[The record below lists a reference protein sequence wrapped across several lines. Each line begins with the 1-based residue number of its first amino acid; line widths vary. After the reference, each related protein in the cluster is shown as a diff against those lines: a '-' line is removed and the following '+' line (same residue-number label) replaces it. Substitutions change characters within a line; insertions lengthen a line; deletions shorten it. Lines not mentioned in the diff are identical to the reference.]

1 MRIAIA
7 FAALLLC
14 GCAGSDPFAGGTFV
28 PGKMTSLS
36 DGTVFPMQIELSYG
50 SGRMT
55 ATDPVTGEIF
65 SGTYTAIL
73 DQHVIQHQ
81 STSLFGEDETA
92 VDTSGIA
99 QGSAVLVGNKGTV
112 LNLKMQIKP
121 GTNPT
126 GFGEAE
132 DNHGKKYNIQF

>member
-1 MRIAIA
+1 
-7 FAALLLC
+7 
-14 GCAGSDPFAGGTFV
+14 
-28 PGKMTSLS
+28 
-36 DGTVFPMQIELSYG
+36 
-50 SGRMT
+50 MT

-65 SGTYTAIL
+65 AGTYTAIL

-81 STSLFGEDETA
+81 STSLFGDDDTA

-99 QGSAVLVGNKGTV
+99 QGSAVLVGKQGNRGESAK
-112 LNLKMQIKP
+112 LQIKP

>member
-1 MRIAIA
+1 MRISIA
-7 FAALLLC
+7 LAVLLLC
-14 GCAGSDPFAGGTFV
+14 GCAADPFAGGTFV
-28 PGKMTSLS
+28 PGRMTSLS
-36 DGTVFPMQIELSYG
+36 DGTIFPMQIELSYG
-50 SGRMT
+50 TGKMM
-55 ATDPVTGEIF
+55 ATDPVTGETF
-65 SGTYTAIL
+65 QGTYTAIQ

-81 STSLFGEDETA
+81 STSLFGDDDTA

-112 LNLKMQIKP
+112 VNLKLQIKP
-121 GTNPT
+121 GPRPT

>member
-1 MRIAIA
+1 MRFSIALA
-7 FAALLLC
+7 FLLLC
-14 GCAGSDPFAGGTFV
+14 GCAADPFAGGTFV

-50 SGRMT
+50 SGRLT
-55 ATDPVTGEIF
+55 ATDPVTGEILT
-65 SGTYTAIL
+65 GTYTAIL
-73 DQHVIQHQ
+73 ETHVIQHQ

-92 VDTSGIA
+92 TDTSGIA

-112 LNLKMQIKP
+112 VNLKLQIKP
-121 GTNPT
+121 GTQPS